1 MPMFYPSL
9 VVSLRIRFDK
19 YFNIVPERILQSFD
33 SVEDLILQPE
43 AEVKK
48 ILEPLVTA
56 ETQSKDSFSHLVY
69 VMPASASVEIPGYRQ
84 AGKFNLSFKWKE
96 LPIDPRLIRA
106 CGVEIH
112 LGSVEPMDFAT
123 GMVKKEP
130 NWTRKSMINIRDSL
144 DIIRKDTVVMVG
156 TVDSWSVD
164 YDDTGGTVNLEGR
177 DIRGLLLDMK
187 TGPEIF
193 QNIDTGQDIKSVV
206 EQVLASHP
214 LLGPANAANGALRV
228 KVEADPSL
236 FPFGKLPLVLEDDLT
251 TRVNK
256 KARVAARKG
265 KISTTTKTTTSQPKS
280 TPAPKN
286 GGQPAGDKDRL
297 GYWDVIIHYCYLVGV
312 IPIVVGETIVLK
324 PVRNVYNTRVNAGTN
339 TKEPTVFQDGL
350 PRVVVLS
357 DGRQE
362 ELRFRRLVYG
372 RDVKSLKFER
382 KIGGVKA
389 QPIKLVSVDTS
400 SDQRGEGRMIS
411 VFHPPESDPEN
422 RKTTGESADGSAST
436 GTPMIIHMTGVKD
449 KARLAEI
456 AEAIY
461 EEIGHSEIG
470 GSCQTKSLCSF
481 GGDNSDPDLLRLRP
495 GDPIQFLTDTRT
507 LSSRAPLVSELTDF
521 ARMDFD
527 QAVTKTAE
535 RLGNSPGDLQMARAI
550 VAASRGM
557 VFELS
562 SFFRVHTVKYD
573 WKPDSG
579 VDISFDFHN
588 FIEVRSQDKDTEKD
602 PVASNP
608 KAPVKSTKK

>member
-1 MPMFYPSL
+1 MPMYYPSL

-19 YFNIVPERILQSFD
+19 YFNIVPEKTMQSFNT
-33 SVEDLILQPE
+33 VEDLILQPE
-43 AEVKK
+43 DEVKK

-69 VMPASASVEIPGYRQ
+69 VMPMSASVEIPGYRQ
-84 AGKFNLSFKWKE
+84 AGKFSLSFRWRE

-112 LGSVEPMDFAT
+112 LGSVTPSDFAT
-123 GMVKKEP
+123 GMMKKEA
-130 NWTRKSMINIRDSL
+130 NWTRKSIINIRDSL
-144 DIIRKDTVVMVG
+144 DVIRKDTVVMVG

-164 YDDTGGTVNLEGR
+164 YDDSGGTVNLEGR

-193 QNIDTGQDIKSVV
+193 KNIDVNQDIKSVV

-214 LLGPANAANGALRV
+214 LLGPANSANGSLRV
-228 KVEADPSL
+228 RVEANPEL
-236 FPFGKLPLVLEDDLT
+236 FPGGRLPLVFDDDLT

-265 KISTTTKTTTSQPKS
+265 KITTTEKTKVS
-280 TPAPKN
+280 TKAPKPKT
-286 GGQPAGDKDRL
+286 GAQPDGDKDRL
-297 GYWDVIIHYCYLVGV
+297 GYWDIIVHYCYLVGV

-324 PVRNVYNTRVNAGTN
+324 PVRNVYDTRVNAGTN
-339 TKEPTVFQDGL
+339 PKEPTVFQDGR

-362 ELRFRRLVYG
+362 EIRFRRMVYG
-372 RDVKSLKFER
+372 RDVKTLKFER

-400 SDQRGEGRMIS
+400 SNERGADRMIS
-411 VFHPPESDPEN
+411 VFHPPEAEPKN
-422 RKTTGESADGSAST
+422 KRTTGESADGSASS
-436 GTPMIIHMTGVKD
+436 GNPLIIHMTGVKS
-449 KARLAEI
+449 KERLAQI
-456 AEAIY
+456 AEAIF

-470 GSCQTKSLCSF
+470 GSCETRALCSF

-495 GDPIQFLTDTRT
+495 GDPVQFLTDTRT
-507 LSSRAPLVSELTDF
+507 LSSRAPLVSELTDWS
-521 ARMDFD
+521 RMGFD
-527 QAVTKTAE
+527 EAVKTTAE
-535 RLGNSPGDLQMARAI
+535 RLGNSSGDLQLARAI

-573 WKPDSG
+573 WKAESG
-579 VDISFDFHN
+579 VSISFDFHN
-588 FIEVRSQDKDTEKD
+588 FIEVRSQDRSTIDL
-602 PVASNP
+602 PVTPSS
-608 KAPVKSTKK
+608 KAPLKKG

>member
-1 MPMFYPSL
+1 MPVYYPSL

-19 YFNIVPERILQSFD
+19 YFNIVPERSLQSFNT
-33 SVEDLILQPE
+33 VEDLVLQPQD
-43 AEVKK
+43 EVKK

-56 ETQSKDSFSHLVY
+56 ETQTKDSFSHIVY
-69 VMPASASVEIPGYRQ
+69 IMPMSASVEIPGYRQ
-84 AGKFNLSFKWKE
+84 AGKFSLSFRWRE

-112 LGSVEPMDFAT
+112 IGSVDPSDFAT
-123 GMVKKEP
+123 GMVKKES

-144 DIIRKDTVVMVG
+144 DLIRKDTVAMVG

-164 YDDTGGTVNLEGR
+164 YDDSGGTVNIEGR

-193 QNIDTGQDIKSVV
+193 KNIDTSKDIKSVV

-214 LLGPANAANGALRV
+214 LLGPANAANGSLRV
-228 KVEADPSL
+228 TVEANPEI
-236 FPFGKLPLVLEDDLT
+236 FPGGRLPLVLDDDLT

-265 KISTTTKTTTSQPKS
+265 KITTNEKTTVAPS
-280 TPAPKN
+280 TPKPKT
-286 GGQPAGDKDRL
+286 GGQPQGDKDRL
-297 GYWDVIIHYCYLVGV
+297 GYWDIIIHYCYLVGV

-324 PVRNVYNTRVNAGTN
+324 PVRNVYDTRVNAGTN
-339 TKEPTVFQDGL
+339 PKEPTVFRDGL

-362 ELRFRRLVYG
+362 TIRFRRLVYG
-372 RDVKSLKFER
+372 RDVKTLKFER

-400 SDQRGEGRMIS
+400 SDQKGAERMIS
-411 VFHPPESDPEN
+411 VFHPPEAEPKNKRTS
-422 RKTTGESADGSAST
+422 GESPDGSASE
-436 GTPMIIHMTGVKD
+436 GNPLIIHMTGVKS
-449 KARLAEI
+449 KERLAQI
-456 AEAIY
+456 AEAIF
-461 EEIGHSEIG
+461 EEIGHSEVG
-470 GSCQTKSLCSF
+470 GSCETRALCSF

-507 LSSRAPLVSELTDF
+507 LSSRAPLVSELTDWS
-521 ARMDFD
+521 RMGFD
-527 QAVTKTAE
+527 EAVKTAAE
-535 RLGNSPGDLQMARAI
+535 RLGNSSGDLQLARAI

-573 WKPDSG
+573 WRAESG
-579 VDISFDFHN
+579 VSISFDFHN
-588 FIEVRSQDKDTEKD
+588 FIEVRSQDKSTVDLPITL
-602 PVASNP
+602 SP
-608 KAPVKSTKK
+608 KAQPKKAK